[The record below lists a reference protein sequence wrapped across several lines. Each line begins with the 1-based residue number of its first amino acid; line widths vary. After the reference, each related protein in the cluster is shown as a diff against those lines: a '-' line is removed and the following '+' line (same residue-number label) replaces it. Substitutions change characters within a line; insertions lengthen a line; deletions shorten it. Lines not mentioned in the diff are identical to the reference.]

1 MARSP
6 GNAAA
11 GAATLTERVRRGELF
26 AAECPSRE
34 VFRHVTSLWGV
45 LVLIALRDGTLRF
58 SDLRRK
64 ATGVSEK
71 MLAQTLQ
78 GLEADGFVARKSYPV
93 VPPRVEYS
101 LTAMGREVAEQVAIL
116 ADWIEANLHRVMQ
129 VRQEHAA
136 LQDVGL

>member
-1 MARSP
+1 MARIRST
-6 GNAAA
+6 AATR
-11 GAATLTERVRRGELF
+11 AATLTERVRRGELF

-101 LTAMGREVAEQVAIL
+101 LTAMGREVAEQVATL

-129 VRQEHAA
+129 VRQERTA
-136 LQDVGL
+136 LQDAGL